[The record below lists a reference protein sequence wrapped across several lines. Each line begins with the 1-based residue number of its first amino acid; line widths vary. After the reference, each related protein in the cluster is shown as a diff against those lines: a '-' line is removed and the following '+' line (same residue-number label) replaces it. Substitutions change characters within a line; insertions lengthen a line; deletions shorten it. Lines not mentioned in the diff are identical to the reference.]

1 MDPQTE
7 IYIEIQQG
15 ATWERVRSRIH
26 NAPPEC
32 YLNMNL
38 IRNLWNEKNGRA
50 KVMVPVCGPGA
61 TVVDTANAP
70 LSHKVVQELAS
81 AFVDQYKME
90 TAPSGGLASIIADNY
105 RAQETP
111 STPRRMAKPEVLGAP
126 YYFGMRPVRWGC
138 EYCGYEGYEA
148 DVASHI
154 ELSHP
159 KPAST
164 PRGKP

>member
-15 ATWERVRSRIH
+15 ATWERVRSLIH

-32 YLNMNL
+32 YLNINL
-38 IRNLWNEKNGRA
+38 IRNLWNEKNDRA
-50 KVMVPVCGPGA
+50 QIMVPVCGSEV
-61 TVVDTANAP
+61 TVIDTANAP
-70 LSHKVVQELAS
+70 SSHKVVQ
-81 AFVDQYKME
+81 
-90 TAPSGGLASIIADNY
+90 GLASVLADNY

-111 STPRRMAKPEVLGAP
+111 S
-126 YYFGMRPVRWGC
+126 
-138 EYCGYEGYEA
+138 
-148 DVASHI
+148 
-154 ELSHP
+154 SHP